1 MNLISIPAFQ
11 DNYIWVLVD
20 DDRRCIIVDP
30 GESAPVLQAIEENGW
45 HPQGILL
52 THHHNDHVGGV
63 PDLVAAFPHLV
74 VYGPAETQDK
84 GTTQVVEEG
93 ENILI
98 LGYEFSVFAT
108 PGHTSG
114 HLCFYRK
121 PYLFCGDTL
130 FSGGCG
136 RLFEGT
142 PAQMYQ
148 SLQKINA
155 LPDDTLICCAHE
167 YTLGNMKFAA
177 SILPDDLAILDY
189 YQKVKELRAKN
200 QKTLPVIL
208 KNEREINLFL
218 RTDDIDLINKINQE
232 TKLQQPEQRFAWLR
246 SKKDNF
252 R

>member
-20 DDRRCIIVDP
+20 DDRRCVIVDP
-30 GESAPVLQAIEENGW
+30 GESAPVLRAIKENDW
-45 HPQGILL
+45 QPEAILL
-52 THHHNDHVGGV
+52 THHHNDHTGGV
-63 PDLVAAFPHLV
+63 PELRAHFPHLV
-74 VYGPAETQDK
+74 VYGPAEAQDK
-84 GTTQVVEEG
+84 GITHVVEEG

-98 LGYEFSVFAT
+98 REWEFSVFAT
-108 PGHTSG
+108 PGHTLG
-114 HLCFYRK
+114 HLCFYSK

-155 LPDDTLICCAHE
+155 LPDDTVICCAHE
-167 YTLGNMKFAA
+167 YTLGNMKFAV
-177 SILPDDLAILDY
+177 SLLPEDRAIQDY
-189 YQKVKELRAKN
+189 YHKVKELRAKN

-208 KNEREINLFL
+208 KNERRINLFL
-218 RTDDIDLINKINQE
+218 RTDDTDLINKINQE
-232 TKLQQPEQRFAWLR
+232 TNLQQPEQRFAWLR

>member
-1 MNLISIPAFQ
+1 MNLISISAFE

-20 DDRRCIIVDP
+20 DERRCVIVDP
-30 GESAPVLQAIEENGW
+30 GESAPVLRVIKENGW
-45 HPQGILL
+45 QPEAILL
-52 THHHNDHVGGV
+52 THHHHDHTGGV
-63 PDLVAAFPHLV
+63 PELRAHFPHVV
-74 VYGPAETQDK
+74 VYGPAEAQDK
-84 GTTQVVEEG
+84 GLTQVVEEG
-93 ENILI
+93 EKILI
-98 LGYEFSVFAT
+98 REWEFSVFAT
-108 PGHTSG
+108 PGHTLG
-114 HLCFYRK
+114 HLCFYSK

-155 LPDDTLICCAHE
+155 LPDDTVICCAHE
-167 YTLGNMKFAA
+167 YTLGNMKFAV
-177 SILPDDLAILDY
+177 SLFPEDRAIQDY
-189 YQKVKELRAKN
+189 YHKVKELRAKN

-208 KNEREINLFL
+208 KNERQINLFL

-232 TKLQQPEQRFAWLR
+232 TNLQQPEQRFAWLR

>member
-1 MNLISIPAFQ
+1 MNLISIPAFE

-20 DDRRCIIVDP
+20 DDRRCVIVDP
-30 GESAPVLQAIEENGW
+30 GESPPVLHAIKENGW
-45 HPQGILL
+45 QPEAILL
-52 THHHNDHVGGV
+52 THHHHDHTGGV
-63 PDLVAAFPHLV
+63 PDLRAHFPHLV

-98 LGYEFSVFAT
+98 REWEFSVFAT
-108 PGHTSG
+108 PGHTLG
-114 HLCFYRK
+114 HLCFYSK

-142 PAQMYQ
+142 PEQMYL

-155 LPDDTLICCAHE
+155 LPDETLICCAHE
-167 YTLGNMKFAA
+167 YTLGNMKF
-177 SILPDDLAILDY
+177 SVSLLPEDRAIQDY
-189 YQKVKELRAKN
+189 YHKVKELRAKN

-208 KNEREINLFL
+208 KNERQINLFL

-232 TKLQQPEQRFAWLR
+232 TNLQQPEQRFAWLR

>member
-1 MNLISIPAFQ
+1 MNLISIPAFE

-20 DDRRCIIVDP
+20 DERRCVIVDP
-30 GESAPVLQAIEENGW
+30 GESAPVLQAIKENGW
-45 HPQGILL
+45 QPEAILL
-52 THHHNDHVGGV
+52 THHHHDHTGGV
-63 PDLVAAFPHLV
+63 PELRARFPHLV
-74 VYGPAETQDK
+74 VYGPAEAQDK

-98 LGYEFSVFAT
+98 REWEFSVFAT
-108 PGHTSG
+108 PGHTLG
-114 HLCFYRK
+114 HLCFYSK

-155 LPDDTLICCAHE
+155 LPDDTVICCAHE

-177 SILPDDLAILDY
+177 SILPEDRAIQDY

-208 KNEREINLFL
+208 KNERKINLFL
-218 RTDDIDLINKINQE
+218 RIDDVDLINKINQE

>member
-1 MNLISIPAFQ
+1 MNLISIPAFE

-20 DDRRCIIVDP
+20 DARRCVIVDP
-30 GESAPVLQAIEENGW
+30 GEAAPVLQAIKENDW
-45 HPQGILL
+45 QPEAILL
-52 THHHNDHVGGV
+52 THHHHDHTGGV
-63 PDLVAAFPHLV
+63 PELRARFPHLV
-74 VYGPAETQDK
+74 VYGPAEAQDK
-84 GTTQVVEEG
+84 GITQVVEEG
-93 ENILI
+93 KNILI
-98 LGYEFSVFAT
+98 REWEFSVFAT
-108 PGHTSG
+108 PGHTLG
-114 HLCFYRK
+114 HLCFYSK

-142 PAQMYQ
+142 PTQMYQ

-155 LPDDTLICCAHE
+155 LPDDTVICCAHE
-167 YTLGNMKFAA
+167 YTLGNMKFSA
-177 SILPDDLAILDY
+177 SILPEDRAIQDY

-208 KNEREINLFL
+208 KNERKINLFL

>member
-1 MNLISIPAFQ
+1 MNLISIPAFE

-20 DDRRCIIVDP
+20 DDRRCVIVDP
-30 GESAPVLQAIEENGW
+30 GESAPVLCAIKENGW
-45 HPQGILL
+45 QPEAILL
-52 THHHNDHVGGV
+52 THHHHDHTGGV
-63 PDLVAAFPHLV
+63 PELRAHFPHLV
-74 VYGPAETQDK
+74 VYGPAEAQDK
-84 GTTQVVEEG
+84 GITQVVEEG
-93 ENILI
+93 ETILI
-98 LGYEFSVFAT
+98 REWEFSVFAT
-108 PGHTSG
+108 PGHTLG
-114 HLCFYRK
+114 HLCFYSK

-155 LPDDTLICCAHE
+155 LPDETLICCAHE
-167 YTLGNMKFAA
+167 YTLGNMKFAV
-177 SILPDDLAILDY
+177 SLLPEDRAIQDY
-189 YQKVKELRAKN
+189 YHKVKELRAKN

-208 KNEREINLFL
+208 KNERQINLFL
-218 RTDDIDLINKINQE
+218 RTDHIDLINKINQE
-232 TKLQQPEQRFAWLR
+232 TNLQQPEQRFAWLR

>member
-1 MNLISIPAFQ
+1 MNLISIPAFE

-20 DDRRCIIVDP
+20 DDRRCVIVDP
-30 GESAPVLQAIEENGW
+30 GESPPVLHAIKENGW
-45 HPQGILL
+45 KPEAILL
-52 THHHNDHVGGV
+52 THHHHDHTGGV
-63 PDLVAAFPHLV
+63 PDLRAHFPHLV

-93 ENILI
+93 VNILI
-98 LGYEFSVFAT
+98 REWEFSVFAT
-108 PGHTSG
+108 PGHTLG
-114 HLCFYRK
+114 HLCFYSK

-142 PAQMYQ
+142 PEQMYL

-155 LPDDTLICCAHE
+155 LPDETLICCAHE
-167 YTLGNMKFAA
+167 YTLGNMKF
-177 SILPDDLAILDY
+177 SVSLLPEDRAIQDY
-189 YQKVKELRAKN
+189 YHKVKELRAKN

-208 KNEREINLFL
+208 KNERQINLFL

-232 TKLQQPEQRFAWLR
+232 TNLQQPEQRFAWLR

>member
-45 HPQGILL
+45 RPQAILL

-98 LGYEFSVFAT
+98 VGYEFSVFAT
-108 PGHTSG
+108 PGHTFG

-121 PYLFCGDTL
+121 PYVFCGDTL

>member
-20 DDRRCIIVDP
+20 NDRRCVIVDP
-30 GESAPVLQAIEENGW
+30 GESAPVLDAIKENGW
-45 HPQGILL
+45 QPEAILL
-52 THHHNDHVGGV
+52 THHHNDHTGGV
-63 PDLVAAFPHLV
+63 PELRAHFPHLV
-74 VYGPAETQDK
+74 VYGPAEAQDK
-84 GTTQVVEEG
+84 GITHVVEEG

-98 LGYEFSVFAT
+98 REWEFSVFAT
-108 PGHTSG
+108 PGHTLG
-114 HLCFYRK
+114 HLCFYSK

-155 LPDDTLICCAHE
+155 LPDDTVICCAHE
-167 YTLGNMKFAA
+167 YTLGNMKFAV
-177 SILPDDLAILDY
+177 SLLPEDRAIQDY
-189 YQKVKELRAKN
+189 YHKVKELRAKN

-208 KNEREINLFL
+208 KNERQINLFL
-218 RTDDIDLINKINQE
+218 RTDDIDLISKINQE
-232 TKLQQPEQRFAWLR
+232 TNLQQPEQRFAWLR

>member
-20 DDRRCIIVDP
+20 DDRRCVIVDP
-30 GESAPVLQAIEENGW
+30 GESAPVLHAIKENGW
-45 HPQGILL
+45 KPEAVLL
-52 THHHNDHVGGV
+52 THHHNDHTGGV
-63 PDLVAAFPHLV
+63 PELRAHFPHLA
-74 VYGPAETQDK
+74 VYGPAEAQDK
-84 GTTQVVEEG
+84 GITHVVEEG

-98 LGYEFSVFAT
+98 REWEFSVFAT
-108 PGHTSG
+108 PGHTLG
-114 HLCFYRK
+114 HLCFYSK

-155 LPDDTLICCAHE
+155 LPDETLICCAHE
-167 YTLGNMKFAA
+167 YTLGNMKFAV
-177 SILPDDLAILDY
+177 SLLPEDRAIQDY
-189 YQKVKELRAKN
+189 YHKVKELRAKN

-208 KNEREINLFL
+208 KNERQINLFL

-232 TKLQQPEQRFAWLR
+232 TNLQQPEQRFAWLR

>member
-1 MNLISIPAFQ
+1 MNLISIPAFE

-20 DDRRCIIVDP
+20 DARRCVIVDP
-30 GESAPVLQAIEENGW
+30 GEAAPVLQAIKENGW
-45 HPQGILL
+45 QPEAILL
-52 THHHNDHVGGV
+52 THHHHDHTGGV
-63 PDLVAAFPHLV
+63 PELRARFPHLV
-74 VYGPAETQDK
+74 VYGPAEAQDK
-84 GTTQVVEEG
+84 GITQVVEEG
-93 ENILI
+93 KNILI
-98 LGYEFSVFAT
+98 REWEFSVFAT
-108 PGHTSG
+108 PGHTLG
-114 HLCFYRK
+114 HLCFYSK

-142 PAQMYQ
+142 PTQMYQ

-155 LPDDTLICCAHE
+155 LPDDTVICCAHE
-167 YTLGNMKFAA
+167 YTLGNMKFSA
-177 SILPDDLAILDY
+177 SILPEDREIQDY

-208 KNEREINLFL
+208 KNERKINLFL